1 MVEEILNTING
12 IDDEEIQ
19 RVVEGMNEEV
29 NCQYNNC
36 NTNMHNAIGQRWG
49 ERSRVYTVLYR
60 KVSWGTCI
68 TSDYDGKDDYC

>member
-36 NTNMHNAIGQRWG
+36 NTNMHNAIYRTKMRRKKQSLYCIVQKGFMRYMYN
-49 ERSRVYTVLYR
+49 ERL
-60 KVSWGTCI
+60 
-68 TSDYDGKDDYC
+68 